1 MAAQSYYSQSGIYF
15 GVGSPLQCDGTATR
29 WNVCYSPTIG
39 STSVTLAVYRQCT
52 GGRSCSNGKY
62 DRVSTTTISASYQ
75 NIPTTPPGYVCINTS
90 STQFMVMMND
100 ILVGCIQQN
109 GLHIAANVP
118 GSSVYYNSGNL
129 DCPSQIDLNKQ
140 DRNKNNL
147 YIVQPGLTL
156 LISLGMLAS
165 TFPIT

>member
-1 MAAQSYYSQSGIYF
+1 MAAQSYYSQSGIFF

-39 STSVTLAVYRQCT
+39 STSATLAVYRQCT

-62 DRVSTTTISASYQ
+62 DRVSTITISASYQ

-90 STQFMVMMND
+90 STQFKVMKND
-100 ILVGCIQQN
+100 ILVGCIPQN
-109 GLHIAANVP
+109 GLRIAANVS
-118 GSSVYYNSGNL
+118 GSSVKYNNGNL
-129 DCPSQIDLNKQ
+129 DCSSQIKTDQ
-140 DRNKNNL
+140 
-147 YIVQPGLTL
+147 YSVQQGLTL
-156 LISLGMLAS
+156 LISLGMLTS